1 MSSLR
6 VNRLVI
12 LVTVTFVA
20 IGGPSARWKFWKGH
34 TGGQGAT
41 AAAAEF
47 VQAPDSW
54 TAPNLGAAGEGDEV
68 PNPSLASHNTS
79 LRPYSEASNDGDEG
93 PTTSQH

>member
-1 MSSLR
+1 MLEPSSLGKSPHLLGQSAMFGLR

-20 IGGPSARWKFWKGH
+20 IGGPLPWSKFWEDH

-47 VQAPDSW
+47 VQAP
-54 TAPNLGAAGEGDEV
+54 AP
-68 PNPSLASHNTS
+68 
-79 LRPYSEASNDGDEG
+79 
-93 PTTSQH
+93 

>member
-20 IGGPSARWKFWKGH
+20 IGGPSAKWKFWEDH

-41 AAAAEF
+41 AAAA
-47 VQAPDSW
+47 
-54 TAPNLGAAGEGDEV
+54 AGEGDEV
-68 PNPSLASHNTS
+68 PNPSFASQNTS
-79 LRPYSEASNDGDEG
+79 LRPHSSVKRWR
-93 PTTSQH
+93 

>member
-20 IGGPSARWKFWKGH
+20 IGGQSARWKFWEGH

-54 TAPNLGAAGEGDEV
+54 TAPNLGASGEGDEV
-68 PNPSLASHNTS
+68 PNPSFASQNTS
-79 LRPYSEASNDGDEG
+79 LRPHSSVKRWR
-93 PTTSQH
+93 